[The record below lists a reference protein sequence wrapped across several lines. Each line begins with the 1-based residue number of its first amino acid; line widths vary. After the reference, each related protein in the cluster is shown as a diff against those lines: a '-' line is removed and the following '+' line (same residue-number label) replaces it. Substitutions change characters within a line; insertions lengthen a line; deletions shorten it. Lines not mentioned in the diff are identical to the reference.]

1 MLLIDRN
8 FVSEKENLITGS
20 SVNRQV
26 FSFCGAQLSNCGFFL
41 EPNKVSKAQRLCI
54 WGSCYSQSTT
64 LQIDV
69 CGAFVWVVEH
79 NVLLS
84 RCSVPFCRTEKA
96 CVLENYFIL
105 ESLFCIVDETSIIN
119 GFFFVWRVVWCGVVA
134 RTVKLYLREVNQLT
148 WMNWIA
154 KAVKTKDTWKSSD
167 LCGRKYRSLWIGLF
181 CDGVCG
187 VVWLPWQSNFIWGT

>member
-1 MLLIDRN
+1 MRKKTWSPDLLWTDRFLASVEHN
-8 FVSEKENLITGS
+8 YRTVVSFWNQIRS
-20 SVNRQV
+20 QRHN
-26 FSFCGAQLSNCGFFL
+26 GF
-41 EPNKVSKAQRLCI
+41 AY
-54 WGSCYSQSTT
+54 GSCYSQSTT

-119 GFFFVWRVVWCGVVA
+119 GFFCVWRVVWCGVVA